1 MEAVLES
8 RFPVAIL
15 LAFDETLNDGGDG
28 GVLAGELHGLEEQAR
43 QAEIIEVDGVRQEL
57 GFGQFRGSEREFAKQ
72 HGGAIDQLLVGVV
85 GEAADEEFG
94 GLFGAF
100 AEVDLAE
107 LADGLA
113 GAVGQLEGVAREFHG
128 LAVKLGGGEVE
139 FDQAL
144 DPMPQAARVVE
155 EAGGGRIGGAGQ
167 QALEVLLKFWF
178 QVRLRDSGTAYLA
191 ALQYGVAMA
200 AGQIESA
207 KKWFWSWLDRAWLDG
222 AGFYSWRRAVN
233 MAGQQTNR
241 RRHAYLFESCHRGG
255 EFAV

>member
-1 MEAVLES
+1 M
-8 RFPVAIL
+8 
-15 LAFDETLNDGGDG
+15 
-28 GVLAGELHGLEEQAR
+28 
-43 QAEIIEVDGVRQEL
+43 
-57 GFGQFRGSEREFAKQ
+57 
-72 HGGAIDQLLVGVV
+72 
-85 GEAADEEFG
+85 
-94 GLFGAF
+94 
-100 AEVDLAE
+100 
-107 LADGLA
+107 
-113 GAVGQLEGVAREFHG
+113 AREFHCV
-128 LAVKLGGGEVE
+128 AVKLGGGEVE

-144 DPMPQAARVVE
+144 DLMPQAARVVE

-178 QVRLRDSGTAYLA
+178 QVRLRDSGTADLA

-207 KKWFWSWLDRAWLDG
+207 KKWSWSWLDG
-222 AGFYSWRRAVN
+222 AEFYSWRRAVN